1 MSSVSM
7 RKLADAKVVK
17 KADLYKVRIE
27 DLLVEEGFNLRIK
40 DQALEDHIESIK
52 AAIIAGSFI
61 PPLAVRAIEGNKV
74 LVVDGHCR
82 REGYIRAKAEGHEI
96 EDVSCVDFKGN
107 DADRVAAIITTASGK
122 QLSQLEMATGV
133 KRLRAF
139 GKSPAEIALMI
150 ARTVTHVENLLLLG
164 DANSD
169 VQNAVRE
176 GSIAASTAID
186 MVRRHG
192 EGAGGIIKSAVDK
205 ATSEGKKKVTPKM
218 VEVALPPKK
227 AITGIYTRLTSFAK
241 SIPAKSLPKVEDIGE
256 GQTITVDAKALRE
269 LLDTLEDAEAKLK
282 KDKPKDKAKSKAK

>member
-1 MSSVSM
+1 M
-7 RKLADAKVVK
+7 RKLADAGVVK
-17 KADLYKVRIE
+17 KADLYKVKLE
-27 DLLVEEGFNLRIK
+27 DLLVEEGFNLRVK

-61 PPLAVRAIEGNKV
+61 PPLAVRAADGNKV

-82 REGYIRAKAEGHEI
+82 REAYIRAKNEGHEI
-96 EDVSCVDFKGN
+96 DQISCVDFKGN

-122 QLSQLEMATGV
+122 ALSPLEMAVGV

-139 GKSPAEIALMI
+139 GKSPAEIAVMI
-150 ARTVTHVENLLLLG
+150 AKTGTHVENLLLLA

-169 VQNAVRE
+169 VQKAVRD
-176 GSIAASTAID
+176 GSIAASTAIE
-186 MVRRHG
+186 MVRKHG

-227 AITGIYTRLTSFAK
+227 AITGIYSSLTSFAK
-241 SIPAKSLPKVEDIGE
+241 SIPAKSLPKVDDIQE

-269 LLDTLEDAEAKLK
+269 LLDTLEDAQSKLK
-282 KDKPKDKAKSKAK
+282 KDKAKEKAKAKS